1 MYAASIRSPYS
12 HAGIRSID
20 SSAAEALTGVVGIIH
35 AGRLDGM
42 DLHRQASSI
51 HQEFLATDKVRF
63 DGDLVGLVAAEDL
76 RTARLAAQ
84 LVEVDYELLPVVFS
98 HAEATVPGAPL
109 VHDEVAGNMA
119 VTDLL
124 EWGDL
129 ELGMREAA
137 HVAEGTY
144 FSPSVYH
151 HPMEP
156 ASSFIVRWERGSLE
170 IWAPVHKL
178 FDVREEAAH
187 LLGLEP
193 EQVRVHVPYIGG
205 SFGGK
210 DVTSPEVHAAAALSR
225 KIGRPIQFI
234 ATEEESFRV
243 NARHAM
249 TYRARMGLSA
259 AGDITALDVKLE
271 LDTGAYLTGARVV
284 TDNAVQSAMGAY
296 RVPHLRVRAETA
308 YTNKVPA
315 ATFRSTG
322 RSQTTYGLECLM
334 DTAALQLGI
343 DALELRVRNL
353 VRRGE
358 MITPPTMRRR
368 EVEVPTD
375 WPVMDTDVD
384 EIIRQAAAAIGWQ
397 APSSFRAERG
407 TRGQGLAISF
417 RRSSR
422 SGDAQAALKLE
433 GDGSITVLHNAPDLG
448 EGSHTVLQIVVATA
462 LGVPLATVRVS
473 EPDTANGLYFTGV
486 SSQRTTMQMGTALV
500 EAAGQL
506 RDRMVEAAAR
516 LHEQPPN
523 RWQFAGGELV
533 GPDAARVS
541 LQELATNLPPSQ
553 AIEGRGEFLT
563 REARARSGPGRD
575 HWTAGAAA
583 VEVEV
588 DRETGE
594 VRLARYAAVADAGKA
609 LHFPSAKGQVEGG
622 AVLGVGLAMLE
633 EMVYE
638 DGQLLN
644 GDPFQYRLPTM
655 RDQPRDFQV
664 AMIEKGDGPGPFGSK
679 AMAQTSVPCV
689 VPAVANAI
697 YNATGVRLTEA
708 PFTPEHVLAALRGGD
723 PVRSGAGALNNT
735 HIP

>member
-1 MYAASIRSPYS
+1 
-12 HAGIRSID
+12 
-20 SSAAEALTGVVGIIH
+20 
-35 AGRLDGM
+35 M

-63 DGDLVGLVAAEDL
+63 DGDLVGLVVAEDL
-76 RTARLAAQ
+76 RTARTATE
-84 LVEVDYELLPVVFS
+84 LVEIDYELLPVVFS
-98 HAEATVPGAPL
+98 YAEATAPGAPL
-109 VHDEVAGNMA
+109 VHDEVAGNLA
-119 VTDLL
+119 VTDVL

-129 ELGMREAA
+129 EEGFRQAA
-137 HVAEGTY
+137 HIVEGTY

-156 ASSFIVRWERGSLE
+156 SSTFIVRWERGALE

-178 FDVREEAAH
+178 FDVQEEAAH
-187 LLGLEP
+187 LLGVETR
-193 EQVRVHVPYIGG
+193 QVRVHVPYIGG

-210 DVTSPEVHAAAALSR
+210 DVTSSEVHAAAALSR
-225 KIGRPIQFI
+225 KIGRPIEFV
-234 ATEEESFRV
+234 ATEEESFRI

-249 TYRARMGLSA
+249 TYRARMGLSNS
-259 AGDITALDVKLE
+259 GDITALDVELE
-271 LDTGAYLTGARVV
+271 LDTGAYLTGAKVV
-284 TDNAVQSAMGAY
+284 TDNAVQSAMGGY
-296 RVPHLRVRAETA
+296 RVPHLRVRAKTA

-334 DTAALQLGI
+334 DSAARQLGT
-343 DALELRVRNL
+343 DALDIRVRNL

-358 MITPPTMRRR
+358 MITPPTMLRRG
-368 EVEVPTD
+368 VEAPTD
-375 WPVMDTDVD
+375 WPAMDTDMD
-384 EIIRQAAAAIGWQ
+384 EIVRDAATAIGWQ
-397 APSSFRAERG
+397 GGQVATAASLDARRDTLA
-407 TRGQGLAISF
+407 RGQGLAISF

-462 LGVPLATVRVS
+462 LDVPLQTVRVA

-500 EAAGQL
+500 QAAGQL
-506 RDRMVEAAAR
+506 RQRMVKAAAR
-516 LHEQPPN
+516 LHEQPPEH
-523 RWQFAGGELV
+523 WQFAGGELV
-533 GPDAARVS
+533 GPDGAQVS
-541 LQELATNLPPSQ
+541 LLELATNLPPAQ
-553 AIEGRGEFLT
+553 ALQGKGEFLT
-563 REARARSGPGRD
+563 KEARASRGPGRD

-609 LHFPSAKGQVEGG
+609 LHYPSAKAQVEGG
-622 AVLGVGLAMLE
+622 AVLGVGLTMLE
-633 EMVYE
+633 EMVYQ
-638 DGQLLN
+638 DGQLQN
-644 GDPFQYRLPTM
+644 GDPFQYRLPLM
-655 RDQPRDFQV
+655 RDQPREFQV
-664 AMIEKGDGPGPFGSK
+664 GMIEKGDGPGPFGSK

-689 VPAVANAI
+689 VPA
-697 YNATGVRLTEA
+697 
-708 PFTPEHVLAALRGGD
+708 
-723 PVRSGAGALNNT
+723 
-735 HIP
+735 